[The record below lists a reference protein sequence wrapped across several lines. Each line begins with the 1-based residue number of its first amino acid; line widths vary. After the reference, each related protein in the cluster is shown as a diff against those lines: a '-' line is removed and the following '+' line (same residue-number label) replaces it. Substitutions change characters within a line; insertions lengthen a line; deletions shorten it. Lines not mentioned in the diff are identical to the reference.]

1 MSNLETKTIV
11 ARRFCWGWLIGSA
24 AVSILGVVTH
34 AVLGSARSPLI
45 ASVLA
50 FVIVM
55 IQLAATYAVHL
66 LVQAGLVGNA
76 YLWARGGAV
85 AIAFGAFVVN
95 FIAQLGLAI
104 TWAGISV
111 FIAWIVPLIIDLGMT
126 VSTLALLA
134 LANEQRAEQLGAATH
149 HDAQP
154 AAAVHVE
161 VHNTVR
167 AETHTARHDAQPAH
181 HGEHLD
187 TAQRIVTQ
195 GVARIAVERVALVL
209 AVHAQTGATP
219 SVIGKRTGVHHE
231 TVARI
236 LDAA

>member
-1 MSNLETKTIV
+1 MSNIETNVVI

-24 AVSILGVVTH
+24 AVSVLGVVTH

-55 IQLAATYAVHL
+55 IQLAATYAVHV
-66 LVQAGLVGNA
+66 LVQAGLVGSA

-95 FIAQLGLAI
+95 FVAQLGLVI
-104 TWAGISV
+104 GWAGISV

-126 VSTLALLA
+126 VSTIALLA
-134 LANEQRAEQLGAATH
+134 LANAQRDEQLQPVAQP
-149 HDAQP
+149 DAQP
-154 AAAVHVE
+154 TAAVHVE
-161 VHNTVR
+161 VHNTVHT
-167 AETHTARHDAQPAH
+167 ETQTAHLDAQPAH
-181 HGEHLD
+181 DGAHLD
-187 TAQRIVTQ
+187 TVQRIAARA
-195 GVARIAVERVALVL
+195 GVRIEIERVAQVL
-209 AVHAQTGATP
+209 AAHAETGGTP
-219 SVIGKRTGVHHE
+219 SVIARQTGVHHK
-231 TVARI
+231 TVERI